1 MYTRLIV
8 RKFQAFFAMVDTGV
22 RACPLWDSA
31 KQKFVGM
38 LTITDFIRFLSQDC
52 FHIYFLL
59 GVFKIMVESHQMWAR
74 SGLHF
79 LAYCRK
85 GSIRHLY
92 LHLNFP
98 IFWFC
103 SKILHQN
110 YNIIMSCTLAKVQAI
125 KLSHLRILHQNY
137 RGPDVEME
145 AFEEQRLA
153 EWKRITEHNKWILDI
168 IMID

>member
-1 MYTRLIV
+1 MYNQLIV
-8 RKFQAFFAMVDTGV
+8 TKFQAFFAMVDTGV

-85 GSIRHLY
+85 NSIRHLY

-98 IFWFC
+98 IFGFC
-103 SKILHQN
+103 R
-110 YNIIMSCTLAKVQAI
+110 
-125 KLSHLRILHQNY
+125 KLSNLKVCTKTTISSC
-137 RGPDVEME
+137 
-145 AFEEQRLA
+145 LA
-153 EWKRITEHNKWILDI
+153 QG
-168 IMID
+168 